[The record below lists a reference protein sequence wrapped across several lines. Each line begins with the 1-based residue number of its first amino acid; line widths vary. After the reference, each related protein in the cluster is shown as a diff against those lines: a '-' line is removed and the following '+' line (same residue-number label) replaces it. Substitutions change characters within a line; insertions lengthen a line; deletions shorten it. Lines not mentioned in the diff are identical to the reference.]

1 MGNNNNNR
9 KFYSVNQFYEL
20 IGNGVISKSYIY
32 QKIRKGDIPVTYFGT
47 KPLIPVAWV
56 NDFINNV
63 KAL

>member
-1 MGNNNNNR
+1 MEMQKNNR

-32 QKIRKGDIPVTYFGT
+32 QKIRKGEIPVTYFGT

-56 NDFINNV
+56 DKFIASSKV
-63 KAL
+63 V

>member
-1 MGNNNNNR
+1 MENKKNAR
-9 KFYSVNQFYEL
+9 VFYSVNQFCEL
-20 IGNGVISKSYIY
+20 LGEGTVSKSYIY